1 MFEYLSALLSS
12 DSLSPH
18 GMCLTW
24 RPELIW
30 THVGADAVTGVAYY
44 SIPFVLAYFAH
55 KRPDFGFGW
64 IIWCFVAFILAC
76 GTTHFMSVWTLWV
89 PDYGLEA
96 LIKVITAIASVATA
110 ILLWHLLPR
119 ALQLASPEQLRRTNE
134 SLASHVKERDAALA
148 ALRKEV
154 EERQLAQDML
164 RQAQKMEAV
173 GQLTGGVAHD
183 FNNLLTAVLISLDRA
198 ALQSETAQTGIPDQ
212 RLKKSLQIATAA
224 AEKAAALTNQMLAF
238 ARKQPLKP
246 MSVGVN
252 ELVSELSPLLKNA
265 LGEHA
270 ALALDLDPQVGN
282 VWVDR
287 NQLEQALLN
296 LTVNARDAMQ
306 NRGKMIITTRMIDM
320 GEGGDKIRGAEI
332 EVKDSG
338 CGMSKEVQ
346 ARAFDPFFTTKAVGK
361 GSGLGLS
368 QVYGFVQQSEG
379 IISLDSTLEGGT
391 RVCVQLPA
399 VAKA

>member
-1 MFEYLSALLSS
+1 MFEFMSAFLTS

-18 GMCLTW
+18 GICLLW

-30 THVGADAVTGVAYY
+30 THVAADTVIGLAYY
-44 SIPFVLAYFAH
+44 SIPLVLAYLAY

-64 IIWCFVAFILAC
+64 VMWCFVAFILAC
-76 GTTHFMSVWTLWV
+76 GTTHFMSIWTLWV

-96 LIKVITAIASVATA
+96 LVKAFTAVASVATA
-110 ILLWHLLPR
+110 MVLWPLLPR
-119 ALQLASPEQLRRTNE
+119 VLQLASPEQLRQAND
-134 SLASHVKERDAALA
+134 SLALHVKERDAALA

-154 EERQLAQDML
+154 DERRLAQDML

-183 FNNLLTAVLISLDRA
+183 FNNLLTAVLMSLDRA
-198 ALQSETAQTGIPDQ
+198 ARQSEIADPK
-212 RLKKSLQIATAA
+212 LAKSLQTATLA
-224 AEKAAALTNQMLAF
+224 AEKAAALTNRMLAF

-252 ELVSELSPLLKNA
+252 ELVSHLAPLLKNA
-265 LGEHA
+265 LGEHR
-270 ALALDLDPQVGN
+270 ALVLDLDPEVGN

-296 LTVNARDAMQ
+296 LTVNARDAMES
-306 NRGKMIITTRMIDM
+306 RGEMKITTRTIEM
-320 GEGGDKIRGAEI
+320 GRGGEKVLGAEI
-332 EVKDSG
+332 EVADTG

-346 ARAFDPFFTTKAVGK
+346 TRAFDPFFTTKPVGK

-368 QVYGFVQQSEG
+368 QVYGFVQQSDG
-379 IISLDSTLEGGT
+379 MIQLESAPEHGT
-391 RVCVQLPA
+391 RISIQLPII
-399 VAKA
+399 AKA